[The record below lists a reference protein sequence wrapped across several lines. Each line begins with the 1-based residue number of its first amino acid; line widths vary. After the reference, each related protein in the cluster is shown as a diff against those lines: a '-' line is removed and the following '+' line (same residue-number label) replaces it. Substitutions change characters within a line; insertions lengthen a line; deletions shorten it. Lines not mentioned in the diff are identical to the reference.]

1 MGKKVK
7 PECELHGRS
16 SLAMSCEVKCG
27 GTDHD
32 HFDIFSVESH
42 KRNEE
47 ETNG

>member
-7 PECELHGRS
+7 SECQLHGRS
-16 SLAMSCEVKCG
+16 SLAMSCGVKCG
-27 GTDHD
+27 GTDHGRG
-32 HFDIFSVESH
+32 DILNVESH